1 MHLKLPPSL
10 SYPITITELL
20 KRPSD
25 NVRRSDALFQYTY
38 TTTVSEIDRDLTEHH
53 VQKTFPTRFESSVDG
68 TLRRWLVA
76 TGAVIREANCA
87 VAEVEEPCAH
97 EVQYGGMC
105 AACGKDMTEVSYATV
120 QTDDTRAPISMAHD
134 NAALRVSRDEA
145 TRVAEEAERRLLTA
159 RKLSLVVDLDQ
170 TIIHATVDPTVGE
183 WMDDPDNPNHEA
195 VKDVQKFQL
204 MDDGASGRSRWYY
217 IKLRS
222 GLKEFLERISQ
233 LYELHIYT
241 MGTRAYA
248 ENIAALVDRDRRIFG
263 DRILSR
269 DESGSMVAKNL
280 RRIFPVDTKMV
291 VIIDDRA
298 DVWHWSANLIKV
310 TAFSFFI
317 GIGDINSSFLPK
329 KPPIKRPPSR
339 KATPAPD
346 TSLVPSPDGNEDS
359 KENEAP
365 KEPPAEPATNGQ
377 PPAPADAAATADPAA
392 EPASAVDQLVSMSRS
407 DAATLQEQAQ
417 QRDEALTA
425 QMDERPLLQKQKELD
440 AADDEAAPSATDSTD
455 SSRAR
460 HHLLSD
466 DDHELVHLEAA
477 LRNTHAAFFD
487 AYAKRVDDATHSI
500 RHPLTS
506 SQTRAAAATTGDEEA
521 AVNLAAVPDIQIIL
535 PALKARVLAGVALV
549 FSGVVPLD
557 ADPARAEL
565 GLWARAFG
573 ARIQTRVSGRH
584 TTHVVAARPRTAKV
598 RQAARKGPG
607 GRIKVVGVAWLLD
620 CIVRWQRLDEG
631 PYLLSTEDEGNLG
644 RPLPGEEED
653 EAAAALLSESEEEE
667 EERSA
672 EGTEG
677 EATDT
682 ESERARPNGAVP
694 GLRVDTA
701 QPARRRSPAPR
712 DAAGDGAVDDLFEDD
727 ASPVG
732 NVEDWD
738 AMDDEMHEFLGSD
751 DEGED
756 GEGAAGSPDDDDS
769 ERSTESEKLPWR
781 RGRKR
786 GAEDD
791 EEPPPPP
798 PAEDGAEGGSVGKRR
813 KIGRS
818 PLPDAKQLRENSPVH
833 RENGVN
839 GAAPDEEEDDDWKEF
854 EDAFE
859 AEMAGA
865 AREQEERDGG

>member
-1 MHLKLPPSL
+1 MHLKLPSSL

-20 KRPSD
+20 KRPGD

-38 TTTVSEIDRDLTEHH
+38 TTTVTEIDRDFNEHH

-68 TLRRWLVA
+68 TLRRWTVA
-76 TGAVIREANCA
+76 KGAVIREPSFA

-120 QTDDTRAPISMAHD
+120 QPDDTRAPISMAHD

-183 WMDDPDNPNHEA
+183 WMDDPENPNHEA

-222 GLKEFLERISQ
+222 GLTEFLERVSQ

-248 ENIAALVDRDRRIFG
+248 ENIAALVDKDRRIFG

-280 RRIFPVDTKMV
+280 KRIFPVDTKMV

-298 DVWHWSANLIKV
+298 DVWNWCANLVKV

-329 KPPIKRPPSR
+329 KPPIKPPTR
-339 KATPAPD
+339 KPTPAPD
-346 TSLVPSPDGNEDS
+346 TSLEPNPEPSPDDNAES

-365 KEPPAEPATNGQ
+365 KEPPAAPATNGQ
-377 PPAPADAAATADPAA
+377 QPLSADTVVPAIPPG

-407 DAATLQEQAQ
+407 DDATLQEQAA

-425 QMDERPLLQKQKELD
+425 QIDERPLLRKQKELD
-440 AADDEAAPSATDSTD
+440 AADDESPASSATDS
-455 SSRAR
+455 SSSAR

-477 LRNTHAAFFD
+477 LRATHAAFFD
-487 AYAKRVDDATHSI
+487 AYAQRFDAD
-500 RHPLTS
+500 
-506 SQTRAAAATTGDEEA
+506 TRAALDALSSSATRAADEA
-521 AVNLAAVPDIQIIL
+521 ALSLAAVPDIQTIL
-535 PALKARVLAGVALV
+535 PALKARALAGVSLV

-557 ADPARAEL
+557 ADPARSEL

-573 ARIQTRVSGRH
+573 ARVQTRVSGRH

-598 RQAARKGPG
+598 RQAARKSAG
-607 GRIKVVGVAWLLD
+607 GRRIEVVGVAWLLD
-620 CIVRWQRLDEG
+620 CIVRWRRLDEA
-631 PYLLSTEDEGNLG
+631 PYRLATDDEGSLG
-644 RPLPGEEED
+644 RPLPGEEE
-653 EAAAALLSESEEEE
+653 AAALLSESEEEDE
-667 EERSA
+667 GGADGPGA

-682 ESERARPNGAVP
+682 ESERARPNGAAPP
-694 GLRVDTA
+694 GLRVDTS
-701 QPARRRSPAPR
+701 QPPRRRSPAPGGE
-712 DAAGDGAVDDLFEDD
+712 AAADGVDDLFDDD

-738 AMDDEMHEFLGSD
+738 AMDNEMHEFLGSD
-751 DEGED
+751 DEG
-756 GEGAAGSPDDDDS
+756 DDDDRDGSDDDDAEPDRDDES
-769 ERSTESEKLPWR
+769 ESGRSSEKLPWR

-786 GAEDD
+786 DAEDD
-791 EEPPPPP
+791 D
-798 PAEDGAEGGSVGKRR
+798 DGRGDVDRAPSKRR
-813 KIGRS
+813 KLGRS
-818 PLPDAKQLRENSPVH
+818 PVPDPQRPRDSTPV
-833 RENGVN
+833 RGTNAARTNGD
-839 GAAPDEEEDDDWKEF
+839 AADEEEDDWKEF